1 MPYIVSGE
9 PSSWK
14 DNIYVKDKYD
24 YDYPDGLDL
33 RPDSDFHNE
42 LRSKIWERARVSRN
56 EISKRFDSW
65 REIDKTLT
73 TYVDLSNTKEDEEE
87 EIKLK
92 DPTKPLTIV
101 FPYSYSMLEAL
112 LTYLSMAFFQDPMFQ
127 YEGVEDDDV
136 QGAMLME
143 LVIRL
148 HCIKNKVPLNIHTA
162 LRDAIGYGVGVAIPE
177 WRKQYGR
184 KPIKSQI
191 ITQSD
196 LGENI
201 QNQVTYIDSLLF
213 EGNALSNIDPYM
225 WLPDPSVSSDN
236 IQKGEFFGWIERDSF
251 VNLLSEEGHSDGR
264 MFNVKYLEARK
275 NKRSSLALDESSRN
289 EKFGGSNTSITS
301 STTVLSPVDRIRMY
315 VNLIPKEWK
324 LSQSEVPEKWYF
336 ELASDD
342 VIIACE
348 QADHNH
354 GMYPAAVAS
363 PEYDGYSI
371 TPIGRLEVLYGLQ
384 HTLDF
389 LFNCYDDKTDVL
401 TSIGWVNLAK
411 AKKSNLDVATVDPS
425 NGSMWFENPKQWFE
439 YDYDGEM
446 NLFESKR
453 YSLAVTPNHKM
464 FGRSSYHKN
473 IEFVESDSLFSGSW
487 YDFEIPTSVYFQ
499 GVQPQPILIK
509 SAERKCNTGRLPRQG
524 DVQIDAGLMAG
535 FLGWFLSDGSITLGK
550 ASGTYSVTVKQ
561 SKKQHFDSID
571 YHFNNLPF
579 HTNKYYDKTK
589 EAWQWT
595 ITDKA
600 FYKWIE
606 TNCYHGGTT
615 GEYKEIPDIIRNA
628 DRITLSHFFECFV
641 KGDGHIVDGHDN
653 LYVIG
658 TESKQLA
665 DDLQEVVIKLG
676 YSCHIRDGSTQSG
689 KSFYTL
695 NVNKDTPWAHIAP
708 SNMSKIRYKGKV
720 YCFENSTHL
729 TVVRRNGKVSVC
741 GQSHIS
747 NVKKAIN
754 DMLIVDPYLV
764 NINDLKS
771 PQPGKLIRLRRPAW
785 GRGVDK
791 VVQQLQ
797 VNDITRLNISDSSY
811 ITQWMDR
818 ISGADQSMQGAL
830 RQGGP
835 ERLTGAEF
843 QGTRGS
849 AVSRLQRIAMIIGL
863 QFMQDIGTMF
873 AVHAQQYMSQASF
886 VQITGRNADQMKAIF
901 GANRARANPEDIMV
915 NYDLIVRDGSI
926 PGGNFS
932 NAWIDLFK
940 TIGTSPELSQQ
951 FDVTRIFMY
960 IASQLG
966 AKNVEDFRRNMN
978 NIQTQVMP
986 DEVVQR
992 QVQAGN
998 LVPTGVR

>member
-389 LFNCYDDKTDVL
+389 LFN
-401 TSIGWVNLAK
+401 S
-411 AKKSNLDVATVDPS
+411 
-425 NGSMWFENPKQWFE
+425 
-439 YDYDGEM
+439 
-446 NLFESKR
+446 
-453 YSLAVTPNHKM
+453 
-464 FGRSSYHKN
+464 
-473 IEFVESDSLFSGSW
+473 
-487 YDFEIPTSVYFQ
+487 
-499 GVQPQPILIK
+499 
-509 SAERKCNTGRLPRQG
+509 
-524 DVQIDAGLMAG
+524 
-535 FLGWFLSDGSITLGK
+535 
-550 ASGTYSVTVKQ
+550 
-561 SKKQHFDSID
+561 
-571 YHFNNLPF
+571 
-579 HTNKYYDKTK
+579 
-589 EAWQWT
+589 
-595 ITDKA
+595 
-600 FYKWIE
+600 
-606 TNCYHGGTT
+606 
-615 GEYKEIPDIIRNA
+615 
-628 DRITLSHFFECFV
+628 
-641 KGDGHIVDGHDN
+641 
-653 LYVIG
+653 
-658 TESKQLA
+658 
-665 DDLQEVVIKLG
+665 
-676 YSCHIRDGSTQSG
+676 
-689 KSFYTL
+689 
-695 NVNKDTPWAHIAP
+695 HIA
-708 SNMSKIRYKGKV
+708 N
-720 YCFENSTHL
+720 
-729 TVVRRNGKVSVC
+729 VR
-741 GQSHIS
+741 
-747 NVKKAIN
+747 KAIN

-966 AKNVEDFRRNMN
+966 AKNVEDFRRNMD
-978 NIQTQVMP
+978 NIQTKVLP
-986 DEVVQR
+986 DETVQD
-992 QVQAGN
+992 QVRAGN
-998 LVPTGVR
+998 FVPTGVR